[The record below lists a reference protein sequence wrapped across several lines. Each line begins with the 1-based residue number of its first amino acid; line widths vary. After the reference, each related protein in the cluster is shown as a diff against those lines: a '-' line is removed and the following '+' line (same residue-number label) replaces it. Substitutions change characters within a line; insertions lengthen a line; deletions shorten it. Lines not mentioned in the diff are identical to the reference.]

1 MIAAYKGKINMP
13 EYVPLTELAARVGR
27 SKVTLLRWIWAK
39 RLAAVRIGSQ
49 WAVSR
54 READRL
60 ERELQG
66 RPAGNA
72 VPV

>member
-13 EYVPLTELAARVGR
+13 KYVPLTELSMRVGY

-54 READRL
+54 REARRL
-60 ERELQG
+60 EREVRG
-66 RPAGNA
+66 RAAAGTT
-72 VPV
+72 